1 MRSSEFAFLLLM
13 LFRPISP
20 WTEARLQ
27 STWSS
32 ADSSTSPRR
41 LRRIVPSPGVVEVV
55 RSVDRAEMLARQAS
69 VVTQARETRT
79 APGSLDTVVPA
90 RRPPSPEKV
99 SEPPVVMVHSPRA
112 ELSPANTRRERYG
125 IAAIMS
131 RAGGATEHQQAAV
144 APPPSTTYVAAQTA
158 ADITQARVG
167 AAADNSFD
175 SVPTDYDVSD
185 TTSRSRSG
193 EPVTTT
199 SMESSSSATGA
210 ATAGSGSGGGGS
222 MDTDSTDK
230 SAGTGSHKLHQMR
243 DDSGYKSLE
252 TQQSLGTTD
261 VRGAI
266 RQWIKDGGGTMT
278 SGSGRI
284 SGSDPSKDQGL
295 DAPGPG
301 RTQQSLG
308 KTGGVGGGAGGGNA
322 SLLAR
327 LGTRSMDRPPPGLVA
342 QPAAVVGRT
351 QYSLEAPGVPVQFVA
366 ASPTELKDILVPVP
380 KLAAVSDVKTAQ
392 NLDEPPTT
400 SKKASSYSALTEFF
414 ASRSS
419 GSSGQ
424 SATEDATQK
433 RQHIPFVPESAFLE
447 KFAERTQTVGRA
459 LTSSFDR
466 IRQQAGSF
474 LSRTTAVVRGSIDA
488 EAPPPYPVDSP
499 YRRASSS
506 ECQSTWTERDSKLTA
521 VLDPYYRR
529 SNSGEVFTGDNGSDN
544 RWVRDD
550 GKSLHP
556 GTIPFTT
563 PCRPTSI
570 DQPRDEI
577 TTLTSS
583 TATAGSKFVGPE
595 AVMATAT
602 TPTTATKSP
611 RLTARDTSSD
621 VQPGSSQQL
630 PATATGR
637 FSAQRQDRC
646 AHATKSVIPPSVQ
659 AIPSSHPTRSH
670 AKQPHSVFCE
680 TASDPD
686 FRRGNAK
693 TASKR
698 RREYRSKKQLQ
709 EVHHS
714 GSLTETAPVHPAGPA
729 PPVHAYSA
737 VVGEP
742 PSSSDNSLE
751 QPSNCLEQPLS
762 SLTAWNSPRRRPAEA
777 ARRKLRRRARLFLV
791 FVRREP

>member
-1 MRSSEFAFLLLM
+1 MRPSEFPFLLLM

-99 SEPPVVMVHSPRA
+99 VEPPVVMVHSPRA

-131 RAGGATEHQQAAV
+131 RAGGATEHQQVAV
-144 APPPSTTYVAAQTA
+144 TAPPSTTYVAAQTA

-230 SAGTGSHKLHQMR
+230 SAGTGNHKLHQMR

-252 TQQSLGTTD
+252 
-261 VRGAI
+261 
-266 RQWIKDGGGTMT
+266 
-278 SGSGRI
+278 
-284 SGSDPSKDQGL
+284 
-295 DAPGPG
+295 
-301 RTQQSLG
+301 TQQSLG

-583 TATAGSKFVGPE
+583 TATARSKFVGPE